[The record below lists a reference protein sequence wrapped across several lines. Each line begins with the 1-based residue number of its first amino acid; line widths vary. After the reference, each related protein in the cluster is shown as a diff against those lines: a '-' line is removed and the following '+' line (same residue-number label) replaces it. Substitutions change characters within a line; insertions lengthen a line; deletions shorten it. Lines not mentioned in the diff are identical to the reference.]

1 MNDLYQ
7 ISKQNAKA
15 SESVITKAVDS
26 GKHVV
31 AVFTG
36 LNFYTHKEFDSREA
50 AEKAAPGLISDLVGA
65 HYKIYSPQAVA
76 A

>member
-7 ISKQNAKA
+7 IQKQNAKA
-15 SESVITKAVDS
+15 SESVITKAVEA

-50 AEKAAPGLISDLVGA
+50 AERAAPGLISEFAGA
-65 HYKIYSPQAVA
+65 HYKIHSPTVA

>member
-1 MNDLYQ
+1 MNDLHV
-7 ISKQNAKA
+7 IRRQNAKA
-15 SESVITKAVDS
+15 SESVIKAAVDA

-36 LNFYTHKEFDSREA
+36 LNFYTHQAFDTREA
-50 AEKAAPGLISDLVGA
+50 AERAAPGLISALVGA
-65 HYKIYSPQAVA
+65 HYKIHSPTVA

>member
-1 MNDLYQ
+1 MNDLHV
-7 ISKQNAKA
+7 IRRQNAKA
-15 SESVITKAVDS
+15 SESVITKAVEA

-36 LNFYTHKEFDSREA
+36 LNFYTHKEFDTREA
-50 AEKAAPGLISDLVGA
+50 AEANAPTLTQNLVGA
-65 HYKIYSPQAVA
+65 HFKIHSPTVA